1 MAQHLL
7 RRLVGAGLVLLAV
20 SYITILALAT
30 APGEAARAL
39 VGDSASQEQM
49 TLLRQSMGL
58 DLPLF
63 VRYQAY
69 LGGVLQGD
77 LGRSLVGNRAVSQL
91 LLERLPY
98 TLLLAVAAASLA
110 LLVGGI
116 VGTVAA
122 LRAGA
127 WLDTVLMGG
136 VAVGLAVPVFWSALL
151 LMLLFS
157 LKLHWLPVVGASS
170 WRHLILPMVVL
181 AIPTAAIVARLV
193 RSSLL
198 DVLAADYVRTAQAKG
213 LRPRRVLSAHVF
225 RNSLLPVLTVVGLQ
239 LGHLLGG
246 AVVVE
251 TIFGWPGLGRLTV
264 QAIFDRDLPVVMGAA
279 LLIATFYVLLNL
291 AIDLAHAYLDPRV
304 AQEAL

>member
-20 SYITILALAT
+20 SFITFVALAT
-30 APGEAARAL
+30 APGDAASAL

-116 VGTVAA
+116 VGTVARCA
-122 LRAGA
+122 PA
-127 WLDTVLMGG
+127 
-136 VAVGLAVPVFWSALL
+136 
-151 LMLLFS
+151 
-157 LKLHWLPVVGASS
+157 
-170 WRHLILPMVVL
+170 
-181 AIPTAAIVARLV
+181 
-193 RSSLL
+193 
-198 DVLAADYVRTAQAKG
+198 
-213 LRPRRVLSAHVF
+213 
-225 RNSLLPVLTVVGLQ
+225 
-239 LGHLLGG
+239 
-246 AVVVE
+246 
-251 TIFGWPGLGRLTV
+251 PGSTRC
-264 QAIFDRDLPVVMGAA
+264 
-279 LLIATFYVLLNL
+279 
-291 AIDLAHAYLDPRV
+291 
-304 AQEAL
+304 

>member
-7 RRLVGAGLVLLAV
+7 TPPRRRRAGAPGGELYHVCGAGYGAGRRGQRAGGRQR
-20 SYITILALAT
+20 IAGADDAA
-30 APGEAARAL
+30 APVAWGWI
-39 VGDSASQEQM
+39 
-49 TLLRQSMGL
+49 
-58 DLPLF
+58 LPLF

-77 LGRSLVGNRAVSQL
+77 LGRSLIGNRAVSQL

-110 LLVGGI
+110 LLVGGMI
-116 VGTVAA
+116 GTVAA
-122 LRAGA
+122 LRAGR

-181 AIPTAAIVARLV
+181 AIPTCGYRGAAGALQPARRARCRL
-193 RSSLL
+193 RAHRAGQG
-198 DVLAADYVRTAQAKG
+198 AAPAPRPQ
-213 LRPRRVLSAHVF
+213 RPRLPQQPAARANGGRAATWVTCSAA
-225 RNSLLPVLTVVGLQ
+225 RSWSKPSS
-239 LGHLLGG
+239 GG
-246 AVVVE
+246 R
-251 TIFGWPGLGRLTV
+251 GWGG
-264 QAIFDRDLPVVMGAA
+264 
-279 LLIATFYVLLNL
+279 
-291 AIDLAHAYLDPRV
+291 
-304 AQEAL
+304 

>member
-20 SYITILALAT
+20 SFITFVALAT
-30 APGEAARAL
+30 APGDAASAL

-110 LLVGGI
+110 LLVGGMI
-116 VGTVAA
+116 GTVAA
-122 LRAGA
+122 LRAGR